1 MAGRLEGRVALITG
15 GSSGLGSATVRAFAR
30 EGAAGLGIQY
40 HTNKARAEELVA
52 EAEQAGAKAVA
63 LRCDANRR
71 KEAHELVRTAVEALG
86 GLDTLVCYAGHP
98 FRREEWLTPFEDLDE
113 EVLMKPLGI
122 DLLGSLFVAQASIPH
137 LRASGRGRIVFTAST
152 PAVSGDVVGISYL
165 LAKGA
170 LLSLTRSLA
179 WYLGPDNVHV
189 NALVLGSIDTDA
201 MAGLT
206 EEERRELEEETA
218 LKRFADPEE
227 VARKAVFLASDD
239 ASFQTGT
246 GLVVDGGFLMG

>member
-1 MAGRLEGRVALITG
+1 MSGRLEGRVALITG
-15 GSSGLGSATVRAFAR
+15 GSGGLGSATVRAFAE

-40 HTNKARAEELVA
+40 HTNKAQAEELVA
-52 EAEQAGAKAVA
+52 GAKRVGTEAVA
-63 LRCDANRR
+63 LQCNATRR
-71 KEAHELVRTAVEALG
+71 EEAYELVGAAVEALG

-98 FRREEWLTPFEDLDE
+98 FRREEWFTPFEDLDE

-122 DLLGSLFVAQASIPH
+122 DLLGSLFVAQAAIPH
-137 LRASGRGRIVFTAST
+137 LRTSGRGRIVFTAST

-179 WYLGPDNVHV
+179 WYLGRDGVHV
-189 NALVLGSIDTDA
+189 NALVLGSIDTWA
-201 MAGLT
+201 MAGLSK
-206 EEERRELEEETA
+206 EERRDLEEETA
-218 LKRFADPEE
+218 LKRFASPEE
-227 VARKAVFLASDD
+227 VARKAVHLASED

>member
-1 MAGRLEGRVALITG
+1 MSGRLEGRIALITG
-15 GSSGLGSATVRAFAR
+15 GTGGLGSATVRAFAQ
-30 EGAAGLGIQY
+30 EGTKGLGIQY
-40 HTNKARAEELVA
+40 HTNKAKAEELVA
-52 EAEQAGAKAVA
+52 EAERVGSKAVA
-63 LRCDANRR
+63 LRCNATQRE
-71 KEAHELVRTAVEALG
+71 EAAQLVGGAVDALG

-98 FRREEWLTPFEDLDE
+98 FRREEWFAPFEDLTQ
-113 EVLMKPLGI
+113 EVLMKPLNI
-122 DLLGSLFVAQASIPH
+122 DLMGSLFVAQAAIPH
-137 LRASGRGRIVFTAST
+137 LRDSGRGRIVFTAST

-189 NALVLGSIDTDA
+189 NALVLGSIDTHA
-201 MAGLT
+201 MVGLSQ
-206 EEERRELEEETA
+206 EERRELQEETA
-218 LKRFADPEE
+218 LKRLADPDE
-227 VARKAVFLASDD
+227 VARKAVYLASDD

>member
-1 MAGRLEGRVALITG
+1 
-15 GSSGLGSATVRAFAR
+15 
-30 EGAAGLGIQY
+30 
-40 HTNKARAEELVA
+40 
-52 EAEQAGAKAVA
+52 
-63 LRCDANRR
+63 
-71 KEAHELVRTAVEALG
+71 
-86 GLDTLVCYAGHP
+86 
-98 FRREEWLTPFEDLDE
+98 LTPFEDLDE

>member
-1 MAGRLEGRVALITG
+1 MTRRLEGRNALITG
-15 GSSGLGSATVRAFAR
+15 GSGGLGSATVRAFVE
-30 EGAAGLGIQY
+30 EGVQGLGISY
-40 HTNKARAEELVA
+40 HTNQARADELVA
-52 EAEQAGAKAVA
+52 SAVQAGSRAVA
-63 LRCDANRR
+63 LRCNATHREDAFQ
-71 KEAHELVRTAVEALG
+71 LVEGAVEALG

-98 FRREEWLTPFEDLDE
+98 FRRDEWFAPFEELTE
-113 EVLMKPLGI
+113 EVLLKPLHV
-122 DLLGSLFVAQASIPH
+122 DLLGSLFVAQAAIPH
-137 LRASGRGRIVFTAST
+137 LRDSGRGRIVFTAST

-179 WYLGPDNVHV
+179 WYLGRDKVQV
-189 NALVLGSIDTDA
+189 NALVLGSIDTHA

-206 EEERRELEEETA
+206 PEERQALADETA

-227 VARKAVFLASDD
+227 VARKAAYLASDE

-246 GLVVDGGFLMG
+246 GLVVDGGFLMR